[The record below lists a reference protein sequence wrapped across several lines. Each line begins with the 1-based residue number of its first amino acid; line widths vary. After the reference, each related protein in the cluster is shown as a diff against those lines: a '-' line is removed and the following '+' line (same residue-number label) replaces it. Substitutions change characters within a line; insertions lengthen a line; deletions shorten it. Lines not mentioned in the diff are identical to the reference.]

1 MKKFKIFF
9 TAVALTLSALS
20 AVAQNIT
27 VSGTVKDEAGDPI
40 VGANVILAGSTTVY
54 DLTGMDGSFKI
65 SVPGNGTLVV
75 SSLGFVEQQIPVNGR
90 TALNIVLESDS
101 QMLDETIVV
110 AFGTATKESFTGS
123 AKVLS
128 RPPLPVRWPACKP
141 LLPAVLQAA
150 LLPSESAVSAPFQQE
165 TPRCMLWTACLTTET
180 STTSTRTTWSP

>member
-123 AKVLS
+123 AKVVNSEQLS
-128 RPPLPVRWPACKP
+128 HSQV
-141 LLPAVLQAA
+141 
-150 LLPSESAVSAPFQQE
+150 SAVTSALTGQVAGVQTTVTGGAPGS
-165 TPRCMLWTACLTTET
+165 TPAIRIRGFSSISAG
-180 STTSTRTTWSP
+180 TRTTWSP